1 MQLTD
6 YIPTINTLR
15 NVIDI
20 ALVFIIVYVVLK
32 LLRGTRAVPT
42 VVGMVILA
50 LLYWLAV
57 AQELSTLEFVLRYA
71 VGFIGIAIIVLFQ
84 SEIRQA
90 LIYFANRLRFPIL
103 KRQRGQFGGSVY
115 DEIVLA
121 VTTLASEK
129 TGALI
134 VIERNIGLRN
144 FIDAGVQLDA
154 RLSYDLLVTIFNP
167 STPLHDG
174 AVVIQNE
181 RLAAASVFLPLTKNP
196 EISRE
201 LGTRHRAAIGI
212 TEGSDAISLVVSEET
227 GLITYVEAGEVR
239 RNIETTQLRKL
250 LLDAMEIPLIE
261 PPRNAQS
268 DEGGGDREL
277 RIENGELRME
287 NCKAKISPP
296 ASPSNLDSSLMSSE
310 GKHRIAQLAMLHDV
324 PSQLDPVLLI
334 LNSQFSILN

>member
-1 MQLTD
+1 MEFTN

-15 NVIDI
+15 NVLDF
-20 ALVFIIVYVVLK
+20 ALVFVIVYVVLK
-32 LLRGTRAVPT
+32 LFRGTRAVPT

-50 LLYWLAV
+50 LLYWFAV
-57 AQELSTLEFVLRYA
+57 VQELSTLEFVLRYA

-121 VTTLASEK
+121 VTTLATEK

-134 VIERNIGLRN
+134 VIERNVGLRN

-196 EISRE
+196 QVSRE

-212 TEGSDAISLVVSEET
+212 TEGSDAISIVVSEET
-227 GLITYVEAGEVR
+227 GLITYVEAGVVH
-239 RNIETTQLRKL
+239 RNLDTNQLRKL
-250 LLDAMEIPLIE
+250 LLDALEIPLIE
-261 PPRNAQS
+261 PRRDLP
-268 DEGGGDREL
+268 
-277 RIENGELRME
+277 
-287 NCKAKISPP
+287 KAMNEAETDTTI
-296 ASPSNLDSSLMSSE
+296 
-310 GKHRIAQLAMLHDV
+310 G
-324 PSQLDPVLLI
+324 
-334 LNSQFSILN
+334 

>member
-1 MQLTD
+1 MQFADL
-6 YIPTINTLR
+6 IPTINSLR

-20 ALVFIIVYVVLK
+20 ALVFVIVYVVLK

-57 AQELSTLEFVLRYA
+57 TQELSTLEFVLRYA

-90 LIYFANRLRFPIL
+90 LIYFANRFRFPIL
-103 KRQRGQFGGSVY
+103 KKQRGQFGGSVF

-154 RLSYDLLVTIFNP
+154 HISYDLLVTIFNP
-167 STPLHDG
+167 ATPLHDG

-196 EISRE
+196 EVSRE

-212 TEGSDAISLVVSEET
+212 TEGTDAISLVVSEET

-239 RNIETTQLRKL
+239 RNIDPTTVRKL
-250 LLDAMEIPLIE
+250 LLDALEIPLI
-261 PPRNAQS
+261 
-268 DEGGGDREL
+268 
-277 RIENGELRME
+277 
-287 NCKAKISPP
+287 
-296 ASPSNLDSSLMSSE
+296 DSRKSFATE
-310 GKHRIAQLAMLHDV
+310 TTEKTEV
-324 PSQLDPVLLI
+324 V
-334 LNSQFSILN
+334 

>member
-1 MQLTD
+1 MRVTD
-6 YIPTINTLR
+6 LIPAITGVR
-15 NVIDI
+15 NIIDI
-20 ALVFIIVYVVLK
+20 ALVFVIVYVVLK

-57 AQELSTLEFVLRYA
+57 VQELSTLEFVLRYA

-90 LIYFANRLRFPIL
+90 LIYFANRFRFPIL
-103 KRQRGQFGGSVY
+103 KKLRGQFGGSVY

-154 RLSYDLLVTIFNP
+154 HISYDLLVTIFNP

-174 AVVIQNE
+174 AVVIRDE

-196 EISRE
+196 EVSRE

-212 TEGSDAISLVVSEET
+212 TEGTDAISLVVSEET

-239 RNIETTQLRKL
+239 RNIDPTLLRKL
-250 LLDAMEIPLIE
+250 LLDAVAIPLIE
-261 PPRNAQS
+261 NRRDKKFASENT
-268 DEGGGDREL
+268 EGTE
-277 RIENGELRME
+277 I
-287 NCKAKISPP
+287 
-296 ASPSNLDSSLMSSE
+296 
-310 GKHRIAQLAMLHDV
+310 V
-324 PSQLDPVLLI
+324 
-334 LNSQFSILN
+334 

>member
-1 MQLTD
+1 MQFIE
-6 YIPTINTLR
+6 YIPAISSVR

-20 ALVFIIVYVVLK
+20 VLVFIIVYVVLK

-42 VVGMVILA
+42 VVGMVLLG
-50 LLYWLAV
+50 LLYWLASV
-57 AQELSTLEFVLRYA
+57 QGLSTLEFVLRYA
-71 VGFIGIAIIVLFQ
+71 VVYIGIAIIVLFQ

-90 LIYFANRLRFPIL
+90 LIYFANRFRFPML
-103 KRQRGQFGGSVY
+103 RRQRGQFGGSVY
-115 DEIVLA
+115 DEVVLA

-174 AVVIQNE
+174 AVIIQNE

-196 EISRE
+196 EISRD

-227 GLITYVEAGEVR
+227 GLITYVDAGNVR
-239 RNIETTQLRKL
+239 RNLDPKTLRKL
-250 LLDAMEIPLIE
+250 LLEAMDIPLIE
-261 PPRNAQS
+261 RKKESA
-268 DEGGGDREL
+268 
-277 RIENGELRME
+277 
-287 NCKAKISPP
+287 KALKEADTEITI
-296 ASPSNLDSSLMSSE
+296 
-310 GKHRIAQLAMLHDV
+310 G
-324 PSQLDPVLLI
+324 
-334 LNSQFSILN
+334 

>member
-1 MQLTD
+1 MMQFTN
-6 YIPTINTLR
+6 YVPTVNTFR

-20 ALVFIIVYVVLK
+20 VLVFIIVYVVLK

-57 AQELSTLEFVLRYA
+57 AQDLSTLEFVLRYA

-90 LIYFANRLRFPIL
+90 LIYFANRFRFPIL

-121 VTTLASEK
+121 MTTLASEK

-144 FIDAGVQLDA
+144 FIDAGVQMDA
-154 RLSYDLLVTIFNP
+154 RISYDLLVTIFNP
-167 STPLHDG
+167 ATPLHDG
-174 AVVIQNE
+174 AIIIQNE

-227 GLITYVEAGEVR
+227 GSITYVESGKIY
-239 RNIETTQLRKL
+239 RNLDTTQLRRF
-250 LLDAMEIPLIE
+250 LLDAMEIPIIE
-261 PPRNAQS
+261 SR
-268 DEGGGDREL
+268 R
-277 RIENGELRME
+277 
-287 NCKAKISPP
+287 
-296 ASPSNLDSSLMSSE
+296 
-310 GKHRIAQLAMLHDV
+310 DV
-324 PSQLDPVLLI
+324 PKAMKEAETDVTG
-334 LNSQFSILN
+334 

>member
-1 MQLTD
+1 MQYFDQIWTLL
-6 YIPTINTLR
+6 TLR
-15 NVIDI
+15 NILDI
-20 ALVFIIVYVVLK
+20 AIVFSIVYVILR

-42 VVGMVILA
+42 MVGIVLLA

-57 AQELSTLEFVLRYA
+57 AQDLATLEFVLRSA
-71 VGFIGIAIIVLFQ
+71 VLYIGVAIIVLFQ

-121 VTTLASEK
+121 ATTLATEK

-134 VIERNIGLRN
+134 VIERNVGLRN
-144 FIDAGVQLDA
+144 FVDAGVHLDA
-154 RLSYDLLVTIFNP
+154 KISYDLLVTIFNP

-174 AVVIQNE
+174 AVIIQNE

-196 EISRE
+196 SISRD

-212 TEGSDAISLVVSEET
+212 TEGSDAISIVVSEET

-239 RNIETTQLRKL
+239 RNLDTTQLRKL
-250 LLDAMEIPLIE
+250 LLNAMEIPLV
-261 PPRNAQS
+261 QKK
-268 DEGGGDREL
+268 REATKTMKEAETE
-277 RIENGELRME
+277 IPIG
-287 NCKAKISPP
+287 
-296 ASPSNLDSSLMSSE
+296 
-310 GKHRIAQLAMLHDV
+310 
-324 PSQLDPVLLI
+324 
-334 LNSQFSILN
+334 

>member
-1 MQLTD
+1 MRWTD
-6 YIPTINTLR
+6 LIPTMSTLR
-15 NVIDI
+15 NVLDI
-20 ALVFIIVYVVLK
+20 TLVFIIVYVVLK
-32 LLRGTRAVPT
+32 LFRGTRAVPT
-42 VVGMVILA
+42 VVGMIILL
-50 LLYWLAV
+50 LLYWLA
-57 AQELSTLEFVLRYA
+57 ATQELATLESVLNYA
-71 VGFIGIAIIVLFQ
+71 VGFTPIAIIVLFQ

-90 LIYFANRLRFPIL
+90 LMYFASRVRFPIL

-227 GLITYVEAGEVR
+227 GLVTYVEAGVVH
-239 RNIETTQLRKL
+239 RNLDTTQLRKL
-250 LLDAMEIPLIE
+250 LLDALEIPLIE
-261 PPRNAQS
+261 QRRDAPKAIK
-268 DEGGGDREL
+268 E
-277 RIENGELRME
+277 IETD
-287 NCKAKISPP
+287 ITVS
-296 ASPSNLDSSLMSSE
+296 
-310 GKHRIAQLAMLHDV
+310 
-324 PSQLDPVLLI
+324 
-334 LNSQFSILN
+334 

>member
-1 MQLTD
+1 MQLND
-6 YIPTINTLR
+6 YMPTINGLR

-20 ALVFIIVYVVLK
+20 TLVFIIVYVVLK

-42 VVGMVILA
+42 VVGMVLLG
-50 LLYWLAV
+50 LLYWIAST
-57 AQELSTLEFVLRYA
+57 EGLSTLEFVLRYA
-71 VGFIGIAIIVLFQ
+71 VVYIGIAIIVLFQ

-154 RLSYDLLVTIFNP
+154 RISYDLLVTIFNP
-167 STPLHDG
+167 TTPLHDG
-174 AVVIQNE
+174 AVIIQNE

-227 GLITYVEAGEVR
+227 GAITYVEAGKVWRNLDTTALR
-239 RNIETTQLRKL
+239 RL
-250 LLDAMEIPLIE
+250 LLDAMEIPLV
-261 PPRNAQS
+261 QK
-268 DEGGGDREL
+268 
-277 RIENGELRME
+277 RIEKS
-287 NCKAKISPP
+287 KAVSEVESEVT
-296 ASPSNLDSSLMSSE
+296 ASQ
-310 GKHRIAQLAMLHDV
+310 I
-324 PSQLDPVLLI
+324 
-334 LNSQFSILN
+334 

>member
-1 MQLTD
+1 MQFTD
-6 YIPTINTLR
+6 YIANTNTLR
-15 NVIDI
+15 NVLDI

-42 VVGMVILA
+42 IVGLVLLA

-57 AQELSTLEFVLRYA
+57 AQDLSTLEFVLRYA
-71 VGFIGIAIIVLFQ
+71 VVYIGFAIIVLFQ

-121 VTTLASEK
+121 ATTLASEK

-154 RLSYDLLVTIFNP
+154 KISYDLLVTIFNP

-174 AVVIQNE
+174 AVIIQNE

-196 EISRE
+196 SISRE

-212 TEGSDAISLVVSEET
+212 TEGTDAISLVVSEET

-239 RNIETTQLRKL
+239 RNLDTTQLRKL
-250 LLDAMEIPLIE
+250 LLDAMEIPLVQKKRE
-261 PPRNAQS
+261 PTKTMKEA
-268 DEGGGDREL
+268 ETEITIG
-277 RIENGELRME
+277 
-287 NCKAKISPP
+287 
-296 ASPSNLDSSLMSSE
+296 
-310 GKHRIAQLAMLHDV
+310 
-324 PSQLDPVLLI
+324 
-334 LNSQFSILN
+334 

>member
-6 YIPTINTLR
+6 YISMNTGR

-20 ALVFIIVYVVLK
+20 AIVFIIVYVVLK
-32 LLRGTRAVPT
+32 LLRGTRAMPT
-42 VVGMVILA
+42 VVGIVIIS

-57 AQELSTLEFVLRYA
+57 AQDLSTLEFLLRNAVLLLP
-71 VGFIGIAIIVLFQ
+71 FAIIVLFQ

-90 LIYFANRLRFPIL
+90 LMFFANRLRFPIL

-129 TGALI
+129 TGALV

-144 FIDAGVQLDA
+144 FVDAGVQLDA
-154 RLSYDLLVTIFNP
+154 RVSYDLLVTIFNP

-181 RLAAASVFLPLTKNP
+181 RVAAASVFLPLTKNP
-196 EISRE
+196 AISRE
-201 LGTRHRAAIGI
+201 MGTRHRAAIGV

-227 GLITYVEAGEVR
+227 GLITYVEAGEIR
-239 RNIETTQLRKL
+239 RNLDTQTLRKQL
-250 LLDAMEIPLIE
+250 LAAMEIPVVT
-261 PPRNAQS
+261 PK
-268 DEGGGDREL
+268 REST
-277 RIENGELRME
+277 
-287 NCKAKISPP
+287 KAIKDADTEIT
-296 ASPSNLDSSLMSSE
+296 L
-310 GKHRIAQLAMLHDV
+310 G
-324 PSQLDPVLLI
+324 
-334 LNSQFSILN
+334 